1 MFTYILFIILKILV
15 SKKNKTPLLT
25 SPCSKRIVIHKYIE
39 YINGHNY
46 VTTKLLQESKENHIS
61 TKGTRSSD
69 TRSSTHFNG
78 PVKLKAHTPL
88 IHRNKKCIF
97 QNILQMSRNVDI
109 TKIYMLFSPIYVLI
123 LKFSLCVRHSKSN
136 NNIINEA

>member
-25 SPCSKRIVIHKYIE
+25 SPCSKRIVIHKYM
-39 YINGHNY
+39 YHNY